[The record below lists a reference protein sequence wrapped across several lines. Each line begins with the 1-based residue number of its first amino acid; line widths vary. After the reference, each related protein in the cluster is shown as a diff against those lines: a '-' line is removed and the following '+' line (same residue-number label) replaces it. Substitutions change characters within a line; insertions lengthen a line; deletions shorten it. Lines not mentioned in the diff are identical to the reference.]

1 VCGCDSQHAYYVVCG
16 THSASGR
23 TVVHY
28 RKTVDGVIAKYND
41 ELQRIYDDRTAGDH
55 TFTGVLSKFL
65 IDIRELELS

>member
-1 VCGCDSQHAYYVVCG
+1 
-16 THSASGR
+16 
-23 TVVHY
+23 
-28 RKTVDGVIAKYND
+28 VDGVIAKYND